1 MAVRIIAALVG
12 IIIGVI
18 VLIFDN
24 LWVYVACEIALS
36 VMAVW
41 ELTGAVRCAE
51 HKALRWTCL
60 VFSGLVPVLL
70 IVEQARAFAVPIFG
84 LFVFSLFMIMLI
96 QHKKLGLEQIAVCG
110 ASAVLMPASLS
121 CMVLLRY
128 EVENG
133 MLGVFL
139 VLFLMF
145 SAWFGDSGAYFVG
158 TFLGKHKLCPEISPK
173 KTVEGLIG
181 GVITVGVVVFIE
193 CFIYNTFF
201 ATDGV
206 FNYFV
211 MIPLGM
217 FACLA
222 GVLGDLS
229 ASVVKRKFDVKDF
242 GNIMPGH
249 GGMLDRFDSILF
261 VAPFVYSAF
270 VYLGP
275 IAVC

>member
-12 IIIGVI
+12 IVIGVI
-18 VLIFDN
+18 ILIFDN
-24 LWVYVACEIALS
+24 LWVYTAAVVVLS
-36 VMAVW
+36 VLAVW
-41 ELTGAVRCAE
+41 ELTNAVRCAE
-51 HKALRWTCL
+51 HKLLRWLCL
-60 VFSGLVPVLL
+60 VFSGIVPVLL
-70 IVEQARAFAVPIFG
+70 IIEPLRALAVPAFG
-84 LFVFSLFMIMLI
+84 LFVFSLFMVMLV

-110 ASAVLMPASLS
+110 ASAVLIPASMS
-121 CMVLLRY
+121 CMALLRY
-128 EVENG
+128 QVEDG

-139 VLFLMF
+139 ILFLMF

-173 KTVEGLIG
+173 KTVEGVIG

-201 ATDGV
+201 ASDV
-206 FNYFV
+206 HFNYFV

-217 FACLA
+217 TACLA

-249 GGMLDRFDSILF
+249 GGVLDRFDSILF

-275 IAVC
+275 LAVR